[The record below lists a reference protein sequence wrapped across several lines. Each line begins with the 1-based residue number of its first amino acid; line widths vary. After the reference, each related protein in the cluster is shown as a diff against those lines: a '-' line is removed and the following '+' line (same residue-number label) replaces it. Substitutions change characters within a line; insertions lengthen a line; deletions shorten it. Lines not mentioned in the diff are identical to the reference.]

1 MKSTRTPPASDLWP
15 VEVTAAEEG
24 GYLAR
29 LPDLDALTQG
39 ESEPEALAMA
49 ADLLEEWVLGAMAHN
64 RDVPLSSPTGG
75 RPTVALPALV
85 AGKLEVYRA
94 MRAAGLGKKQLAERV
109 GWTPTEVTRLFDGR
123 YGTGIDKL
131 ATALA
136 ALGRRLVVSSEAA

>member
-1 MKSTRTPPASDLWP
+1 
-15 VEVTAAEEG
+15 
-24 GYLAR
+24 
-29 LPDLDALTQG
+29 
-39 ESEPEALAMA
+39 MA

-64 RDVPLSSPTGG
+64 RDVPLPSPARC

-94 MRAAGLGKKQLAERV
+94 MRAAGLGKKQLAERI
-109 GWTPTEVTRLFDGR
+109 GWTPAEVTRLFDGR

-136 ALGRRLVVSSEAA
+136 ALGRRLMVSSETA